1 MGPLS
6 KIMVSSKTKKNLVLV
21 FAIFFVLF
29 GSTFLE
35 YQYINHIKSDYDLR
49 LAELSQNLQKDI
61 QDKQDQIDEL
71 SSQIEKTNEQVV
83 KTNQEYAL
91 QFGELKQ
98 QIGDLNVES
107 ESFSNVISNTINSV
121 VSVLTDIG
129 QGSGA
134 IISSDGYVVT
144 NYHVISGAS
153 KATILTYD
161 GKKYPLKV
169 MGYNKGED
177 IAVLKI
183 VSNETFDY
191 FEFGDS
197 SNLKAGQKVV
207 ALGNPAGLSFT
218 ATEGIIS
225 SPSRAINGKTYIQTD
240 VTVNPGNSGGP
251 LINSQGEIIGIVD
264 FKIANYESLSFAIP
278 SDRVKNIVDEII

>member
-1 MGPLS
+1 MALSRLTKQNLAFGSVLLLIVFTSLFAGYQYTNQLKADYNFKIDELS
-6 KIMVSSKTKKNLVLV
+6 KEFQNNL
-21 FAIFFVLF
+21 
-29 GSTFLE
+29 
-35 YQYINHIKSDYDLR
+35 
-49 LAELSQNLQKDI
+49 

-71 SSQIEKTNEQVV
+71 YSQIEKTNEQVV
-83 KTNQEYAL
+83 KTNKQYDL
-91 QFGELKQ
+91 QLGELSQ
-98 QIGDLNVES
+98 QIGDLKVES
-107 ESFSNVISNTINSV
+107 ESFSGVISDSINAV
-121 VSVLTDIG
+121 VSVLTDVG

-144 NYHVISGAS
+144 NYHVISGAK

-177 IAVLKI
+177 IAILKI

-191 FEFGDS
+191 FEFGNSDTI
-197 SNLKAGQKVV
+197 KAGQKVV
-207 ALGNPAGLSFT
+207 VLGNPAGLSFT

-225 SPSRAINGKTYIQTD
+225 SPSRTINGNDYVQID
-240 VTVNPGNSGGP
+240 VPVNPGNSGGP

-278 SDRVKNIVDEII
+278 SNRVEDITNEII

>member
-1 MGPLS
+1 MALSRLTKQNLVFGSVLLFIVFSSLFAGYQYTNNLKADYNFKIDELS
-6 KIMVSSKTKKNLVLV
+6 KELNK
-21 FAIFFVLF
+21 
-29 GSTFLE
+29 
-35 YQYINHIKSDYDLR
+35 DL
-49 LAELSQNLQKDI
+49 

-71 SSQIEKTNEQVV
+71 TSQIEKTNEQVI
-83 KTNQEYAL
+83 KTNKEYDL
-91 QFGELKQ
+91 QFGELSQ
-98 QIGDLNVES
+98 QIGDIKVES
-107 ESFSNVISNTINSV
+107 ESFSGVISDTINSV
-121 VSVLTDIG
+121 VSVLTDVG

-144 NYHVISGAS
+144 NYHVITGAS
-153 KATILTYD
+153 KATILTYN

-169 MGYNKGED
+169 MGYNKAED

-191 FEFGDS
+191 FEFGNSDTI
-197 SNLKAGQKVV
+197 KAGQKVV

-225 SPSRAINGKTYIQTD
+225 SPSRMINGKEYIQTD
-240 VTVNPGNSGGP
+240 VTINPGNSGGP
-251 LINSQGEIIGIVD
+251 LINSQGEIIGLAN

-278 SDRVKNIVDEII
+278 SNRVEEVVNEII